1 MKTRQKGVKLT
12 RDRAAHIKY
21 LLETTDL
28 NHAQISAQ
36 VECINQGRV
45 SEVAQGK
52 RFPDVSAAEFQ
63 EHSDGDQPS
72 LW

>member
-1 MKTRQKGVKLT
+1 MNRRQKGAKLT
-12 RDRAAHIKY
+12 RQRAAHIKF

-36 VECINQGRV
+36 VDCINQGRV

-52 RFPDVSAAEFQ
+52 RFADVSASEFAGIA
-63 EHSDGDQPS
+63 HGN
-72 LW
+72 

>member
-1 MKTRQKGVKLT
+1 MAQRQKGVRLT
-12 RDRAAHIKY
+12 RERAAHIKF
-21 LLETTDL
+21 LLETTNL

-36 VECINQGRV
+36 VDCINQGRV

-52 RFPDVSAAEFQ
+52 RFADVLASEFK
-63 EHSDGDQPS
+63 EGGNGDQPS

>member
-1 MKTRQKGVKLT
+1 MTQRQKGVKLT
-12 RDRAAHIKY
+12 RERAAHIKF
-21 LLETTDL
+21 LLEKTNL

-36 VECINQGRV
+36 VDCINQGRV

-52 RFPDVSAAEFQ
+52 RFPDVSASEYK
-63 EHSDGDQPS
+63 EDVDGDQPS